1 MIHRSPTAKGLA
13 ALAMGAT
20 GLFAAP
26 ALALQDTGI
35 GPETFEITGYR
46 IESNDCPITGCGF
59 LADGSAESIADYLA
73 AASSARLAAA
83 SSPHRSHLPFGF
95 FRGLRRFKA
104 MQTVVLDFETGPEGT
119 FLVDFAGTPTL
130 FNAHVFTPEERMA
143 VRRRLERDYAAF
155 NVRFTEQPPPSG
167 DFTTLTFRCLA
178 EPCITVT
185 PTGGVSI
192 LFGRADNIDFLNSD
206 QADNA
211 FADVSFWEFLTQF
224 DPTGGIFSAFTTL
237 PVDAD
242 NPLAQQLSVA
252 IVNQGSNTG
261 GHEVG
266 HIMGLRHHDSFG
278 APGDGLPTTGVPDPS
293 QFVPIFD
300 GPQDAAET
308 TLHLMASGASAGLSL
323 AGSAASDRFFS
334 ERSAIKLISI
344 ERGNIV
350 SEARARGNNG
360 IVELRRLR
368 TPNTILE
375 GENADRR
382 LDVRSTIVEG
392 RIDVREEVDS
402 YGFRG
407 IAGRFLNIEMVSFSD
422 INVADPVI
430 GALKLYFRES
440 DGTLTPVAE
449 NIQTFEPFDPLLFDV
464 ELPFTGTYVLEVTA
478 PNIVFINGQPFP
490 LDETDNGELR
500 TGDYELLAYTVDSRL
515 GRDRYRKLLL
525 SHLMK

>member
-1 MIHRSPTAKGLA
+1 MTTGSSRSAGLA
-13 ALAMGAT
+13 ASALAAA

-26 ALALQDTGI
+26 SLALQDTGP
-35 GPETFEITGYR
+35 GPEAFEITQYR
-46 IESNDCPITGCGF
+46 IESNDCPLVACGF
-59 LADGSAESIADYLA
+59 PADGSADSIAAFLA
-73 AASSARLAAA
+73 AASDARLAASA
-83 SSPHRSHLPFGF
+83 SPFGRHLPFGF
-95 FRGLRRFKA
+95 HRGFRRFKEG
-104 MQTVVLDFETGPEGT
+104 QTVLLDFESEADT

-130 FNAHVFTPEERMA
+130 FNAHVFTAEERAA
-143 VRRRLERDYAAF
+143 VQQRLQRDYAAF
-155 NVRFTEQPPPSG
+155 NVRFTQQVPAFG
-167 DFTTLTFRCLA
+167 DFTTLSFRCLS

-185 PTGGVSI
+185 PAGGVSI
-192 LFGRADNIDFLNSD
+192 LFGRADNIDFLNSN

-211 FADVSFWEFLTQF
+211 FADVNFWEFLVQF
-224 DPTGGIFSAFTTL
+224 DPSGGIFSAFTTL

-242 NPLAQQLSVA
+242 NPLEQQLSTA

-261 GHEVG
+261 GHEIG

-293 QFVPIFD
+293 RFVPVFD

-308 TLHLMASGASAGLSL
+308 TLHLMASGASAGLTL

-350 SEARARGNNG
+350 SEARAKGNNG

-407 IAGRFLNIEMVSFSD
+407 EAGRFLNIEMVSFSD

-430 GALKLYFRES
+430 GALRLLFREA

-478 PNIVFINGQPFP
+478 PNIVFLNGQPFP
-490 LDETDNGELR
+490 LDETGNGGLR
-500 TGDYELLAYTVDSRL
+500 TGDYELLAYTVDSRF

-525 SHLMK
+525 SHLLK